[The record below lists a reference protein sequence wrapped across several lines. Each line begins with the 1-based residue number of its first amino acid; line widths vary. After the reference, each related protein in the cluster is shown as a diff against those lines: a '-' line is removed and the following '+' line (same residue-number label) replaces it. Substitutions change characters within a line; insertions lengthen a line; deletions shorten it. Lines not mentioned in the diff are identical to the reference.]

1 MKKRFTRIMAALALL
16 VFMMPSMAGWGQQYT
31 LVKNISELSQ
41 GDVILIT
48 NAKADGSCYALGTT
62 QNTNNRKAE
71 SVTIS
76 SETISTLGDAQE
88 ITLETMNTDGDFT
101 FQVGSNSYLY
111 AASSSANQLKTRNTE
126 AYWGVVINTTSY
138 VAAITDKTNSNNRNK
153 MKYNANNG
161 NPIFSCYSSADNN
174 LFVFKKT
181 TGGSTTVS
189 MPTFSPANGATFEE
203 SLQVTLNQAEGK
215 DIYYNINSE
224 SDPDA
229 NSTHYTVPF
238 SISATSTIKAIAIDG
253 ENSSSVATA
262 TYTKLVYNNIS
273 DIIANQTQYT
283 VKGTVVAKNSRGFV
297 MGDGTGY
304 VYYYKNAAPAQ
315 AIGDV
320 VTISGTTS
328 TYGHILQFPSG
339 ATVGTATSSNYDGT
353 PSVAIVDAT
362 VMAEYNEDY
371 QLSDYVQYEG
381 YLTKNG
387 NYYDIAVGT
396 ATARI
401 SYPTDAQ
408 SSILTELL
416 NKTVRVKGYFAG
428 ISTYNSVN
436 YFTTMLESIEEVQND
451 DPILNV
457 TPTSLTF
464 TYTEG
469 ATEVPSKTIT
479 ITGSNLTQDVTVT
492 LPTGNFT
499 MYNGNNAITSPYT
512 LSPSSEGEINE
523 TITVKMNVGLLQG
536 SYNGTITIAWEDE
549 EDITIALTG
558 TVAAPEAPHVTW
570 DLSTNSY
577 VQNPAPTADLIQW
590 TSDYASMKNEKG
602 TGTPVNNYIP
612 TTRTSTRFYG
622 GNILTIAPTSGYAI
636 TSVEFTATSDG
647 YASALASSTWNNAT
661 ATASSTTVTVTPT
674 NGDVDMVATIGGTCG
689 FTAVTVYYTQSTLVY
704 YDIELLSVQNGS
716 IATNPN
722 RALAGTTIT
731 LTATPNE
738 YFYVDDWTIL
748 DDDANSIE
756 WTDQGTDKAEVT
768 FTMPASNVT
777 VEAIFATDL
786 SVTTYSLA
794 TTIESGKH
802 YIITNGTNRAMGAQ
816 TNNNRSAA
824 TISIN
829 NGIASVVGA
838 EVYEFVINGPDAN
851 GNYIIYDANEES
863 TGYLYAIAGNNYLR
877 TQEFNDTDG
886 EWTISFDENK
896 ANIQVTIGETTR
908 IMRFNNSNNVFS
920 CYTSGQQDIY
930 LYVKDNDTNYEFYKD
945 IAAYQGDGGYY
956 LIASPVN
963 TTPVAAGMI
972 TDDGTNSENYTY
984 DLYYYDQAQELE
996 WRNYRAQS
1004 FELTPG
1010 TGYLYANKS
1019 NVTLAFTGTP
1029 YAGNGEI
1036 DVVAGWNLI
1045 GNPFSVAATLNEP
1058 YYRLND
1064 DGSEVKA
1071 ETETGAV
1078 NAMEGVFVNATAA
1091 GHVTFSTT
1099 DNAKSQSVALNVSG
1113 NRGNVI
1119 DRAIVRFDEGDQL
1132 PKFQLNPNNT
1142 KIYFAQADNDYA
1154 VVRSASEGEMP
1165 VSFRASE
1172 NGTYTLS
1179 FSAENTEMRYMHL
1192 IDNMTGNDIDLL
1204 QTPSYSFEAKT
1215 TDYANR
1221 FRIVFNANNGVEEM
1235 NEDQFAFFNGSEWVI
1250 NNEGEATLQVID
1262 MMGRVVSS
1270 QTVNGNANVN
1280 INEAKGVYV
1289 IRLIQNDLVKTQK
1302 IVKE

>member
-1 MKKRFTRIMAALALL
+1 
-16 VFMMPSMAGWGQQYT
+16 
-31 LVKNISELSQ
+31 
-41 GDVILIT
+41 
-48 NAKADGSCYALGTT
+48 
-62 QNTNNRKAE
+62 
-71 SVTIS
+71 
-76 SETISTLGDAQE
+76 
-88 ITLETMNTDGDFT
+88 
-101 FQVGSNSYLY
+101 
-111 AASSSANQLKTRNTE
+111 
-126 AYWGVVINTTSY
+126 
-138 VAAITDKTNSNNRNK
+138 
-153 MKYNANNG
+153 
-161 NPIFSCYSSADNN
+161 
-174 LFVFKKT
+174 
-181 TGGSTTVS
+181 
-189 MPTFSPANGATFEE
+189 
-203 SLQVTLNQAEGK
+203 
-215 DIYYNINSE
+215 
-224 SDPDA
+224 
-229 NSTHYTVPF
+229 
-238 SISATSTIKAIAIDG
+238 
-253 ENSSSVATA
+253 
-262 TYTKLVYNNIS
+262 
-273 DIIANQTQYT
+273 
-283 VKGTVVAKNSRGFV
+283 
-297 MGDGTGY
+297 
-304 VYYYKNAAPAQ
+304 
-315 AIGDV
+315 
-320 VTISGTTS
+320 
-328 TYGHILQFPSG
+328 
-339 ATVGTATSSNYDGT
+339 
-353 PSVAIVDAT
+353 
-362 VMAEYNEDY
+362 
-371 QLSDYVQYEG
+371 
-381 YLTKNG
+381 
-387 NYYDIAVGT
+387 
-396 ATARI
+396 
-401 SYPTDAQ
+401 
-408 SSILTELL
+408 
-416 NKTVRVKGYFAG
+416 
-428 ISTYNSVN
+428 
-436 YFTTMLESIEEVQND
+436 
-451 DPILNV
+451 
-457 TPTSLTF
+457 
-464 TYTEG
+464 
-469 ATEVPSKTIT
+469 
-479 ITGSNLTQDVTVT
+479 
-492 LPTGNFT
+492 
-499 MYNGNNAITSPYT
+499 
-512 LSPSSEGEINE
+512 
-523 TITVKMNVGLLQG
+523 
-536 SYNGTITIAWEDE
+536 
-549 EDITIALTG
+549 
-558 TVAAPEAPHVTW
+558 
-570 DLSTNSY
+570 
-577 VQNPAPTADLIQW
+577 
-590 TSDYASMKNEKG
+590 
-602 TGTPVNNYIP
+602 
-612 TTRTSTRFYG
+612 
-622 GNILTIAPTSGYAI
+622 
-636 TSVEFTATSDG
+636 
-647 YASALASSTWNNAT
+647 
-661 ATASSTTVTVTPT
+661 
-674 NGDVDMVATIGGTCG
+674 MVATIGGTCG